1 VYLSNLQFVCVDASI
16 VLAYKFQ
23 MVPRQHRVK
32 GGDPVYTL
40 PEETL
45 DVINSVS
52 EVL

>member
-32 GGDPVYTL
+32 GGDPIYVL
-40 PEETL
+40 LDESLDVIHSTL
-45 DVINSVS
+45 DV
-52 EVL
+52 L